1 MKNILVAGDLI
12 QDIFIYGTSDRI
24 NPEGPFPLVSQSYTE
39 EKLGGVGNVLNNL
52 ISLGIEPIFVYPNEK
67 NISTKTRIAVN
78 NRIIFRYDND
88 VYSEEYLT
96 PENFDTFDLSGI
108 EYVILSDY
116 NKGFLREV
124 SPVIKMLNDKGC
136 KVIVDPKQTFNVY
149 KGAWCIKPN
158 QKEFEEFYGPVTKEN
173 IRKFAAINQHKLVI
187 ITMGDKGLVYYY
199 QGIYFEKPA
208 IKNQVADVT
217 GAGDCFLA
225 AFAYGL
231 MKDMTVPDAIK
242 IANIGAGISVQHLGT
257 YNLKP
262 SDLIKTVVFTN
273 GCFDILHRGHIELLE
288 TSKSYGDYLIVGLN
302 SDESIKRL
310 KGETRPI
317 MNQEDRKRT
326 LECLKFVDEVIIFD
340 EDTPYNLIKQIKP
353 DIITKGGDYK
363 IDEVVGNDLARVII
377 IPYVNGHSTSNILT
391 DIKKNR

>member
-24 NPEGPFPLVSQSYTE
+24 NPEGPFPLVSQSYME

-52 ISLGIEPIFVYPNEK
+52 TSLGIEPIFVYPSEK
-67 NISTKTRIAVN
+67 NISTKTRIVVN

-88 VYSEEYLT
+88 VYSEEFLS
-96 PENFDTFDLSGI
+96 PENFDDFDLSGI
-108 EYVILSDY
+108 EYVVLSDY
-116 NKGFLREV
+116 NKGFLREI
-124 SPVIKMLNDKGC
+124 SPLIKMFGDKGC
-136 KVIVDPKQTFNVY
+136 KVIVDPKQPFNVY

-158 QKEFEEFYGPVTKEN
+158 QKEFEQFYGPVNKEN
-173 IRKFAAINQHKLVI
+173 IRKFAANNNHKLVI
-187 ITMGDKGLVYYY
+187 VTMGDKGLVYYY
-199 QGIYFEKPA
+199 EGNYFEIPA
-208 IKNQVADVT
+208 ISDQVADVT

-225 AFAYGL
+225 AFVYAL
-231 MKDMTVPDAIK
+231 AKEMTIPDAIK

-262 SDLIKTVVFTN
+262 SDLIKKVVFTN

-288 TSKSYGDYLIVGLN
+288 KSKSYGDYLIVGLN
-302 SDESIKRL
+302 SDESVKRL

-340 EDTPYNLIKQIKP
+340 EDTPYNLIKEVKP

-363 IDEVVGNDLARVII
+363 INEVVGNDLARVII
-377 IPYVNGHSTSNILT
+377 IPYMNGYSTTGILS
-391 DIKKNR
+391 DVIKA